1 MLGLRSAR
9 GLRAVILFSFV
20 RVHRAHIGS
29 FAVHGKSLRS
39 CDTLSEESLEKMR
52 LQVAVRVRPDFSSS
66 HVTTKADDINC
77 LLGSATTASCFDAV
91 FGPGSTQHSVF
102 ATCAV
107 PLLNAMLHDGLN
119 GCLFAFG
126 QSGSGKTFSMLGG
139 SGGGK
144 KLELDGVIPRIA
156 DELFLRI
163 ARAQADSGGS
173 VQFQVRA
180 TYLEVYENNVFDLLS
195 PPSRDEKRHTLEI
208 RDASV
213 PAAKVETVTSTG
225 MLMDLIARG
234 SAQRATK
241 ATGIHETSSRSH
253 AIVTLTLERR
263 WTKGKDEV
271 RSSSCSLQLAD
282 LAGSESTDRA
292 HNGTADRAGC
302 SINMGLLV
310 LRRTI
315 EALAAGA
322 HVPYRS
328 ASLTKLLYPS
338 LSGGSVTWMLA
349 TVSPEPRDAYESQQT
364 MQWAQE
370 ARRLQMRPVAPPHVF
385 LDASLNDPLH
395 GDMEDSNR
403 EMQRRCEWIQTA
415 TYGDVWARVA
425 GDKRHSLLLMIHG
438 SGPTNSSLQW
448 NWLVEQL
455 MSSQVMSCEISP
467 DEHLKYFCVA
477 VECPGYGRTRGDR
490 QIIRSYPGKFIAEV
504 LTALGRS
511 TAYAIVGSSQ
521 GACAVLNA
529 VLELPDLAHFVAVCH
544 PVGHSPE
551 RYTAIKQPVLLAFDT
566 EDAGHP
572 VSVGRIM
579 QRRLPRAHYFEF
591 TTSKDGN
598 WLEKRFV
605 RELINMFQA
614 YPAPRSKPGAL
625 STRLPCLTRLSG
637 V

>member
-1 MLGLRSAR
+1 
-9 GLRAVILFSFV
+9 
-20 RVHRAHIGS
+20 
-29 FAVHGKSLRS
+29 
-39 CDTLSEESLEKMR
+39 
-52 LQVAVRVRPDFSSS
+52 
-66 HVTTKADDINC
+66 
-77 LLGSATTASCFDAV
+77 
-91 FGPGSTQHSVF
+91 
-102 ATCAV
+102 
-107 PLLNAMLHDGLN
+107 
-119 GCLFAFG
+119 
-126 QSGSGKTFSMLGG
+126 MLGG

-144 KLELDGVIPRIA
+144 KRQLDGVIPRIA

-163 ARAQADSGGS
+163 SRAQADSGGS

-180 TYLEVYENNVFDLLS
+180 TYLEVYEDNVFDLLS
-195 PPSRDEKRHTLEI
+195 QPSRDEKRRTLEI

-213 PAAKVETVTSTG
+213 PAAQVEIVTSTG
-225 MLMDLIARG
+225 VLMDLIARG
-234 SAQRATK
+234 SSQRATQ
-241 ATGIHETSSRSH
+241 ATGIHDNSSRSH

-263 WTKGKDEV
+263 WTKGKGQV
-271 RSSSCSLQLAD
+271 RSSSCSLQLVD

-315 EALAAGA
+315 QALAAGA

-349 TVSPEPRDAYESQQT
+349 TVSPEPIDAYESQQT
-364 MQWAQE
+364 MLWAQE
-370 ARRLQMRPVAPPHVF
+370 ARRLMMRPVAAPQVIE
-385 LDASLNDPLH
+385 DASLNDPLY
-395 GDMEDSNR
+395 GDMEDSDE

-425 GDKRHSLLLMIHG
+425 GDKSHSLLLMIHG
-438 SGPTNSSLQW
+438 SGPRNSSLQS
-448 NWLVEQL
+448 NWLVEQV
-455 MSSQVMSCEISP
+455 MSSDNS
-467 DEHLKYFCVA
+467 LKFFCVA
-477 VECPGYGRTRGDR
+477 VDCPGYGRTRGDR
-490 QIIRSYPGKFIAEV
+490 QIIRSYPGKFIAQV

-511 TAYAIVGSSQ
+511 TAYAIIGSSQ

-529 VLELPDLAHFVAVCH
+529 ALELPDIAHFVAVCH
-544 PVGHSPE
+544 PVGHAPE
-551 RYTAIKQPVLLAFDT
+551 RYTAIQQPVLLAFDT

-598 WLEKRFV
+598 WLEKEFG
-605 RELINMFQA
+605 RELLNMFQA
-614 YPAPRSKPGAL
+614 YPAARAKAGAL
-625 STRLPCLTRLSG
+625 TSRLPYLTRLSG
-637 V
+637 AHHTKHLISHIYHLNCRTKHLSELW